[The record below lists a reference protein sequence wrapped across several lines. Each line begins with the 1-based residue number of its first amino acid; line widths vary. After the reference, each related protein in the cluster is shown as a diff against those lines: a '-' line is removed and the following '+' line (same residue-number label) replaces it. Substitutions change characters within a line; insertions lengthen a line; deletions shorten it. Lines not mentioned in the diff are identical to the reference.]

1 MSPQFFFMFEI
12 GYCAAIIPIKLSISW
27 MLIRVADGRK
37 VYIYIQYVVI
47 SVFVFMNLFA
57 MIFIL
62 SNCTPVSYVS
72 PFNYRTGR
80 FY

>member
-1 MSPQFFFMFEI
+1 MFEI

-37 VYIYIQYVVI
+37 AYVYTQYVVI
-47 SVFVFMNLFA
+47 AVFVFMNLFA

-62 SNCTPVSYVS
+62 SNCTPVSYVRPS
-72 PFNYRTGR
+72 SRPPTAGC
-80 FY
+80 